1 MGMKVPPSCRKALTA
16 AMEDA
21 GISVPESE
29 ERWAAADEALI
40 GVWASKFNDR
50 AYYSMRKVGLNFM
63 DLRMAVVVQRV
74 VQARYAF
81 VIHTN
86 NPSTGTNIFSL
97 APAMCY
103 VLVYPQCLNINKLHS
118 QGSPST
124 CTVAPSQCTM
134 VSVHHGVLCIA
145 ICSVEVAWLFAM
157 CCPSRLNTHH

>member
-86 NPSTGTNIFSL
+86 NPSTGADILSL
-97 APAMCY
+97 AFCHVLCVGVPTVPEYQPAAFTRQPLY
-103 VLVYPQCLNINKLHS
+103 LYRGAL
-118 QGSPST
+118 
-124 CTVAPSQCTM
+124 
-134 VSVHHGVLCIA
+134 SVHHGVSA
-145 ICSVEVAWLFAM
+145 PWCSVHCNLQCGGSLVGCHVLPIAL
-157 CCPSRLNTHH
+157 